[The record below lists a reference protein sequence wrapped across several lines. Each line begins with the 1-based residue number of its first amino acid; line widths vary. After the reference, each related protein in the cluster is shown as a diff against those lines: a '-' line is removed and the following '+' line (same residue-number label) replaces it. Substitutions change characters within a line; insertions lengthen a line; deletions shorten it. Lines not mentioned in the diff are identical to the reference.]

1 MSAGLINGNDG
12 AFAGW
17 IYTKGSRSLTIKDTV
32 IAENTV
38 TLQRTVNCGVF
49 ISLNNSGQ
57 STLDH
62 LIFEKNKT
70 TSSSSLTTDAICIK
84 STSAKITG
92 GSKFIGN
99 SILRSDGATN
109 GSVALLSILADGV
122 VVEDSLFQDNT
133 AITTTVKTAVNN
145 TFQNCEF
152 IGNTGKNGG
161 GAMSFTTGSATVF
174 HTISDCLFE
183 GNTGKNGGAIMSEG
197 HLRLSDSAFIGNTTS
212 GSGGAIYLTHS
223 KGSYIANSTFYGNTA
238 GGNGGAVYTI
248 GSATVSYGSVTI
260 AGNYAGGSGG
270 GIYSNASGNAVLG
283 VANSIILGN
292 TSGGTKDTTTG
303 VVTGAIDDDISVF
316 QSGTADSADLR
327 FGAGRSVIG
336 TVTHLG
342 YTDIVDGAT
351 VRNPL
356 RDLEGNIIAQV
367 RNVEYAADGDSASA
381 AAVYRAGNVI
391 SNATYTIHDTFDDG
405 GNLTGRGLI
414 SQIFGSAI
422 KVNADGR
429 TLRTYLVEGLTTGG
443 VEVTVNAGQGNTDSR
458 VGLAYQS
465 GMTEGVDPKPVYVA
479 IGIPSISNTATSNGY
494 TTNGIQLAFTA
505 ENDQMGKSRE
515 FTILKDSIA
524 TTYYAKGASSGL
536 LINPLVVETLDD
548 TIDPYDYKTSLREAI
563 EYANQEGGDQTI
575 TFSNNTDWLGT
586 GTFGSGA
593 KLTLNPALGAMNVT
607 ANITIDGALV
617 YGNGIDQGT
626 LAITGGDAVQIF
638 TIAAGGGMTISNM
651 SLTNGNAGEGNGGAI
666 NNAGTLALTNVNV
679 SNSKAMNGGAIY
691 STGSLT
697 VNGGTFYGNSVD
709 GSDNLTGNGGAIHST
724 GTATISS
731 AVFDSNSA
739 KYNGGAIYNGGTLT
753 IVGSVFSGHSAQ
765 NGVVFNQGNL
775 LISGGT
781 YTGNTANVLGI
792 WGGTALI
799 ANAEIFGNTA
809 ADTIHINGDGS
820 VIIIGSTI
828 ADNGTNVINA
838 VSGSANVYNSIL
850 EGATAGTVNLYS
862 SVYTSTTA
870 TADANSIPV
879 TESAEAGSALKQIFG
894 KEELSMSGGLLP
906 VLDKALT
913 GGIQFQV
920 DGSDNL
926 QYHNGTEWI
935 TIQANTL
942 LTDAEAG
949 QDITGANRRGAG
961 LYTMGAYDASGLIVT
976 TSADTVDPDDGK
988 NSLREAIAFAVSLGG
1003 GTITFSKNVNWGTEG
1018 TTIKVTSTFNITAGM
1033 TGTLTIDGSLKY
1045 VDANGVE
1052 TDYGRMTLDG
1062 GNTVTVAEDGKIT
1075 FGKTGKRIFKVTTAG
1090 TFALNDLILQNA
1102 YVGSDGGAVVWQSG
1116 GSFNMDNC
1124 YLVHNTAIIGNQ
1136 LGGAAVLF
1144 QNVKFH
1150 ISNSKFEGNGFSSGT
1165 SNAAGGALFISGCTS
1180 ADNTIT
1186 NTDFLKNYADAAGNG
1201 KGGGAI
1207 AIRGA
1212 SVVTI
1217 TGGEF
1222 TENYAIR
1229 TSGGYGGEAGVIW
1242 LEGTNSKLVI
1252 DGATFSRNHA
1262 DYFGG
1267 AIKMEGATI
1276 LEVRNSTFTENY
1288 SVKSSGGAIA
1298 QPQGGTATIT
1308 NSYFSKNEAIHGG
1321 AVYNNFGIIT
1331 ILNNVFTYN
1340 KATGVNG
1347 SGGAVR
1353 IGNANG
1359 NNPNEARTEDGAWIA
1374 NSTFYG
1380 NSAAYGGAIANA
1392 SSGTGN
1398 HPYFHNL
1405 TIVGNTATKKGG
1417 GFFAQHNATTS
1428 NTITNSIILGN
1439 TVGTDAD
1446 DVCMVQN
1453 QTNNGNQKFT
1463 ITNSVIGVFRHGGFG
1478 T

>member
-1 MSAGLINGNDG
+1 NVVFVSAAGTTIRDTLFDQNTSTTTIINSN
-12 AFAGW
+12 
-17 IYTKGSRSLTIKDTV
+17 
-32 IAENTV
+32 
-38 TLQRTVNCGVF
+38 
-49 ISLNNSGQ
+49 
-57 STLDH
+57 
-62 LIFEKNKT
+62 
-70 TSSSSLTTDAICIK
+70 TSSSY
-84 STSAKITG
+84 
-92 GSKFIGN
+92 IGC
-99 SILRSDGATN
+99 
-109 GSVALLSILADGV
+109 
-122 VVEDSLFQDNT
+122 
-133 AITTTVKTAVNN
+133 
-145 TFQNCEF
+145 TFT
-152 IGNTGKNGG
+152 GNTGMNGG
-161 GAMSFTTGSATVF
+161 GAMKLNYSNATTF
-174 HTISDCLFE
+174 YTISDCLFE

-197 HLRLSDSAFIGNTTS
+197 HIRLSDSAFIGNTAS
-212 GSGGAIYLTHS
+212 GSGGAIYLSHS
-223 KGSYIANSTFYGNTA
+223 RGSYIANSTFYGNTA
-238 GGNGGAVYTI
+238 GGNGGAVYTT

-316 QSGTADSADLR
+316 QSGTADSANLR

-342 YTDIVDGAT
+342 YTDIADGAT

-391 SNATYTIHDTFDDG
+391 NNATYTIHDTFDDG

-458 VGLAYQS
+458 TGLAYQS
-465 GMTEGVDPKPVYVA
+465 GMTEGENPKPVYVA
-479 IGIPSISNTATSNGY
+479 IGLPSISNTATSNGY
-494 TTNGIQLAFTA
+494 TTSGSQLAFTA

-515 FTILKDSIA
+515 FTILKDSVA

-563 EYANQEGGDQTI
+563 IYANQEGGNQTI
-575 TFSNNTDWLGT
+575 TFSNATDWLGT
-586 GTFGSGA
+586 GSFGSGA
-593 KLTLNPALGAMNVT
+593 TLTLNPALGALNVT

-626 LAITGGDAVQIF
+626 LTISGGDAIQIF
-638 TIAAGGGMTISNM
+638 TIAAGGGMTVSNM
-651 SLTNGNAGEGNGGAI
+651 SLTGGNAGEGNGGAI

-709 GSDNLTGNGGAIHST
+709 GSDNLTGNGGAISVAAGSASIT
-724 GTATISS
+724 G
-731 AVFDSNSA
+731 AVFDGNSA
-739 KYNGGAIYNGGTLT
+739 KYNGGAIYNNGTLS
-753 IVGSVFSGHSAQ
+753 IYGGVFSGHSAQ
-765 NGVVFNQGNL
+765 NGVLFNQGNL

-781 YTGNTANVLGI
+781 YTENTANVLGT
-792 WGGTALI
+792 WSGTALI

-809 ADTIHINGDGS
+809 ADTININGDGS

-828 ADNGTNVINA
+828 ADNDDTNVVNA

-870 TADANSIPV
+870 TADTNSILV

-894 KEELSMSGGLLP
+894 KEELSISGGLLP
-906 VLDKALT
+906 ILDKALT

-949 QDITGANRRGAG
+949 RDITGANRRGAG

-1018 TTIKVTSTFNITAGM
+1018 TTIKVSSTFNITEGM

-1075 FGKTGKRIFKVTTAG
+1075 FSNKGKRIFKVSTSG
-1090 TFALNDLILQNA
+1090 TFTLNNLILQNA
-1102 YVGSDGGAVVWQSG
+1102 YYNGSGDADKGGAVVWQSG

-1124 YLVHNTAIIGNQ
+1124 YIVHNTAVIGNNV
-1136 LGGAAVLF
+1136 GGAAVRLG
-1144 QNVKFH
+1144 NVKFH
-1150 ISNSKFEGNGFSSGT
+1150 ISDSKFEGNGFSSGT
-1165 SNAAGGALFISGCTS
+1165 TNAAGGALFINDCTS

-1201 KGGGAI
+1201 MGGGAI

-1229 TSGGYGGEAGVIW
+1229 SKGSFGGEAGVIW
-1242 LEGTNSKLVI
+1242 LDGKNSKLVI

-1262 DYFGG
+1262 DYTGG
-1267 AIKMEGATI
+1267 AIRMEKETI

-1288 SVKSSGGAIA
+1288 SVKG
-1298 QPQGGTATIT
+1298 
-1308 NSYFSKNEAIHGG
+1308 
-1321 AVYNNFGIIT
+1321 
-1331 ILNNVFTYN
+1331 
-1340 KATGVNG
+1340 NG
-1347 SGGAVR
+1347 
-1353 IGNANG
+1353 
-1359 NNPNEARTEDGAWIA
+1359 
-1374 NSTFYG
+1374 
-1380 NSAAYGGAIANA
+1380 
-1392 SSGTGN
+1392 
-1398 HPYFHNL
+1398 
-1405 TIVGNTATKKGG
+1405 
-1417 GFFAQHNATTS
+1417 
-1428 NTITNSIILGN
+1428 
-1439 TVGTDAD
+1439 
-1446 DVCMVQN
+1446 
-1453 QTNNGNQKFT
+1453 
-1463 ITNSVIGVFRHGGFG
+1463 
-1478 T
+1478 